1 MTCQTAKTIV
11 MNKKKM
17 IVVVGIFVLILI
29 SFRFLWIYYNLTAD
43 YPYAE
48 KGILDLRDIELTDK
62 RVITLNG
69 EWDFYNNQLIEP
81 GSLEKHLADDEKI
94 GITVPGD
101 WRKIIPED
109 EKSSYEY
116 GTYRLRILLDEQKQ
130 LFSLYIKEIRSNATV
145 FINGE
150 KVMELGR
157 VGEDSESAKSD
168 FRPVEVSLESY
179 ETEIDLLIHV
189 SNYNPVYP
197 AGITKTIKFGTSSA
211 IKKSQLVSYLMQFT
225 SVVILLMHSVYTL
238 VIFLLFGRKKEL
250 VFLSLTFLCAA
261 ISILIDDDKLLLYLF
276 PAISWTWWVK
286 LLYLSYASSVFFMLQ
301 FFKQILME
309 NSIHKTRI
317 SIPFKALTVLY
328 LLFVICVLLDYKMMI
343 APLFRVIMFFIPAII
358 PFTLSKVVAQGKA
371 YAIYFLLATIS
382 IASSILWGW
391 IKNHAFSTLPYYPF
405 EIIIGVILFAI
416 YWFKRFFQ
424 ATDESK
430 ELTVK
435 LQKEVKRKDDFL
447 ANTSHELRNPLHG
460 IMNITQT
467 IYDSEKDN
475 LTEEN
480 KENLQILMSVGRRMS
495 MILNDLLDIT
505 KLKENGIRLQVKEV
519 DLSSVVSGV
528 FDMLQFLKEGKNIT
542 FRQTGLETFPKVEA
556 DENRLFQI
564 LFNLVHNAV
573 KFTNEG
579 EIIVSAETQNDMAVI
594 HVRDTGIGIDEE
606 TMKSVFQ
613 PYEQADPKITAF
625 AGGIGLGLS
634 ICDQLVKL
642 HGGSI
647 NVKSTVGK
655 GSTFT
660 FTLQIASQQKRI
672 ATNESIRQVIPEIAS
687 GDQKTTDQF
696 MKEELPCILVVDDD
710 PLNLAIVGRML
721 VAEQFDVVTCTS
733 GKEALV
739 LLDKGRWDLVISDV
753 MMPNMSGYELTQKIR
768 ERFPI
773 SELPIL
779 LLTARSQLEDIQTGF
794 HCGASDYVTKPV
806 EKLELVTRVKALTD
820 LKTSIGE
827 RVRMEA
833 AWLQAQIQPHF
844 LFNTLNT
851 IAALSEIDP
860 PKMVELLDK
869 FGNYLRASFAS
880 HNLNQVIQLETE
892 LELVRSYLF
901 IEQERFGDRLNVEWE
916 MRGIPAIQ
924 IPPLSIQTIV
934 ENAIQ
939 HGVLKRPEGGTVQIR
954 VLEQKDFI
962 EIIIMDDGVGIPEEK
977 LKSLLNYHTE
987 EQRGIGLLNTDKRLK
1002 QQFGSGIDI
1011 TSVLNRGTTVT
1022 FIVPKKE

>member
-1 MTCQTAKTIV
+1 